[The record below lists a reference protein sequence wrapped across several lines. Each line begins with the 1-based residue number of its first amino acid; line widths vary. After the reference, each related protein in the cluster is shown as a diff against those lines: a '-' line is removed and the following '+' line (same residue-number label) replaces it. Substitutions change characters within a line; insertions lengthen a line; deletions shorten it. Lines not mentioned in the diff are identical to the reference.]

1 MYKKM
6 CTRHKEFFAIPTQPA
21 HLSTSSN
28 TAEVQG
34 AEQLDNGNEVQD
46 EEPLAQT
53 QKVQF
58 SSSSN
63 EAQDEALASLLSQ
76 CDVLHEGDQRAKEE
90 AFHLLPRYKTTYD
103 ENPEFLWRLARAYI
117 DIHGITEEPDKKKS
131 YATDGYDEA
140 KNVLMRKNL
149 NAECHKQFAILASLS
164 IKYGGSLGKIKS
176 NYVLK
181 QHLDRFF
188 ALGGEDPVCS
198 YLLGCW
204 CYNMARLT
212 WMEIKDT
219 ASLFPRYPHSSSIHE
234 ALDKF
239 LLADKLSAGSSISLK
254 RLKMTQKAALLQA
267 TNHCNN
273 GGRCVGLY
281 YGLMSCHPAIHPQ
294 SMKLWT
300 TFLGRKSSALT
311 PP

>member
-1 MYKKM
+1 MQKAALLQATNHCNNGGRCVGLYYGLM
-6 CTRHKEFFAIPTQPA
+6 SCHPAIHPQSMKLWITF
-21 HLSTSSN
+21 LGRKS
-28 TAEVQG
+28 
-34 AEQLDNGNEVQD
+34 LFI
-46 EEPLAQT
+46 EPLAQT

-90 AFHLLPRYKTTYD
+90 AFHLLPRYKITYG

-117 DIHGITEEPDKKKS
+117 DIHDITEELDRKKS

-140 KNVLMRKNL
+140 KTVLMRKNL
-149 NAECHKQFAILASLS
+149 SAECHKQFAILASLS

-212 WMEIKDT
+212 WMEITDT

-239 LLADKLSAGSSISLK
+239 LQADKLSTGSSMSLK
-254 RLKMTQKAALLQA
+254 LYISKCYEEIGLLA
-267 TNHCNN
+267 EA
-273 GGRCVGLY
+273 R
-281 YGLMSCHPAIHPQ
+281 A
-294 SMKLWT
+294 W
-300 TFLGRKSSALT
+300 GRKACDLLK
-311 PP
+311 PIQNK

>member
-1 MYKKM
+1 MRLKM
-6 CTRHKEFFAIPTQPA
+6 I
-21 HLSTSSN
+21 
-28 TAEVQG
+28 
-34 AEQLDNGNEVQD
+34 
-46 EEPLAQT
+46 
-53 QKVQF
+53 
-58 SSSSN
+58 SN

-117 DIHGITEEPDKKKS
+117 DIHDITEELDRKKS

-140 KNVLMRKNL
+140 KTVLMRKNL
-149 NAECHKQFAILASLS
+149 SAECHKQFAILASLS

-212 WMEIKDT
+212 WMEITDT
-219 ASLFPRYPHSSSIHE
+219 ASLFPPLSTFGFPGFPSVAACTKLHCSYLCQRLGYPSEVSEAVHSLHWAPVDDSSSSPE
-234 ALDKF
+234 VK
-239 LLADKLSAGSSISLK
+239 
-254 RLKMTQKAALLQA
+254 
-267 TNHCNN
+267 
-273 GGRCVGLY
+273 
-281 YGLMSCHPAIHPQ
+281 
-294 SMKLWT
+294 
-300 TFLGRKSSALT
+300 
-311 PP
+311 